1 VTDIPGVREVITDGR
16 EGLLADPV
24 NPEDLALKIRIL
36 LADDKR
42 RAEMGR
48 AGREAVERSY
58 SIARV
63 VDRIEGVYRDIVERR
78 RTDTGGGL

>member
-1 VTDIPGVREVITDGR
+1 MPDFPGGREVIADGR

-24 NPEDLALKIRIL
+24 NPEDLGLKIRIL
-36 LADDKR
+36 LADDRR

-63 VDRIEGVYRDIVERR
+63 VDRIEWVYRDVLERR
-78 RTDTGGGL
+78 RRDLGPGL